1 MAFNLRAEDLSFVD
15 RAPIV
20 IREVATLDA
29 SAERVWPALAEATVW
44 TEWFPGMKEARF
56 TSREPHGVG
65 STRVVQVATLKVNE
79 EVLAFDENERFA
91 FRVCDA
97 NLPMIAAMVEVVTL
111 APAGEGTLVTYQQ
124 AVELHWWAKPLTPVL
139 RSQLRKSVQKGLVGL
154 ADWVSTPRP

>member
-1 MAFNLRAEDLSFVD
+1 MAFTLRAEDLSFVE

-20 IREVATLDA
+20 LCEEATLDA
-29 SAERVWPALAEATVW
+29 PADLVWPALAEATVW

-56 TSREPHGVG
+56 TSGAPYGVG
-65 STRVVQVATLKVNE
+65 STRVVQVGTLKVNE

-111 APAGEGTLVTYQQ
+111 AAVGDKTLVTYVQ

-139 RSQLRKSVQKGLVGL
+139 RSQLGKSLQQGLVGL
-154 ADWVSTPRP
+154 ADWVSRSRG